1 MSASYDT
8 SMNRT
13 GELKINKKDFDQET
27 LDDSLRVD
35 RLCQDILRCFY
46 DALLEGGLS
55 PEEATRMA
63 NGADYY
69 IRDFVVDNR
78 ARNIFD
84 ERPGLVRQFAANWYI
99 VSTIEPDVAQLG
111 QYLDGILAF
120 YRYLHDHKLVSARFL
135 RQVEQECGD
144 LAFYERRIEEFWA
157 IKGDGYVA
165 WEKACSLKED

>member
-1 MSASYDT
+1 MSASFDT

-63 NGADYY
+63 NGAT
-69 IRDFVVDNR
+69 RRTNS
-78 ARNIFD
+78 
-84 ERPGLVRQFAANWYI
+84 RPA
-99 VSTIEPDVAQLG
+99 S
-111 QYLDGILAF
+111 
-120 YRYLHDHKLVSARFL
+120 
-135 RQVEQECGD
+135 
-144 LAFYERRIEEFWA
+144 RR
-157 IKGDGYVA
+157 
-165 WEKACSLKED
+165 